1 MTKININ
8 INSIDYDLELKLAN
22 AILIKGNYKKLND
35 KQIYKLNKYITKK
48 KLNLDIR
55 DILSIRSS
63 YMTMKIMKNSNRMK
77 YLIKKIY
84 KLYEKNISLKILSKK
99 YDLPPIPLIKNIFHK
114 KKYSKDTIKS
124 FFYGKNLHK
133 LNSFDINQLNFA
145 IENDIFNK
153 VVQTSQIENSENFE
167 IEVGDF
173 LKKHN
178 IKFKTQEELVKDQTE
193 LYGRPIN
200 TPDFLILSDFY
211 INNKKINWIDAKNF
225 YGANTYLIKKK
236 TKKQVYKYINEY
248 GFGSIFFSLNFS
260 EKLNFDNVLLVN
272 FNSIN

>member
-8 INSIDYDLELKLAN
+8 INHISYDLEIKLAN
-22 AILIKGNYKKLND
+22 ALLIKGNYKKLNTRQID
-35 KQIYKLNKYITKK
+35 KLKRYIIKK
-48 KLNLDIR
+48 KLRLQIE

-63 YMTMKIMKNSNRMK
+63 YMTMKIMKNSNRLK
-77 YLIKKIY
+77 NSINKIY
-84 KLYEKNISLKILSKK
+84 KLYGKNISLKELSKK
-99 YDLPPIPLIKNIFHK
+99 YDLPPIPLIKNILYK
-114 KKYSKDTIKS
+114 KKYSKDIVKS
-124 FFYGKNLHK
+124 FFHGKNLNK
-133 LNSFDINQLNFA
+133 LNNFDSKQLIFA

-167 IEVGDF
+167 IEVGNF

-178 IKFKTQEELVKDQTE
+178 IKFKTQDDLVKEQNE
-193 LYGRPIN
+193 KYGRPVN

-225 YGANTYLIKKK
+225 YGANTYLVKKK
-236 TKKQVYKYINEY
+236 IKKQVKKYIDAY

-260 EKLNFDNVLLVN
+260 EKLKFDNVILISL
-272 FNSIN
+272 NSII